1 MEWNTIYI
9 RFELFTVLGINTTVS
24 WDVTPC
30 NLIDRY
36 QHFGGNCHLQKQ
48 EEAGSWYLH
57 TTFHGITSMK
67 NTILVQ
73 IVSVKL
79 LTMYETSQM
88 AIPTKQAGSDWT
100 QHSDNTLYVTS
111 RTIQDWLE
119 RKATLTILW
128 KKWQRSGY
136 IRTLLPLIWDSH
148 KLI

>member
-9 RFELFTVLGINTTVS
+9 RFELFLLFWALTPVS

-30 NLIDRY
+30 NLVDRY
-36 QHFGGNCHLQKQ
+36 QHFGGNCHLQPQ
-48 EEAGSWYLH
+48 EEAGSWHLH
-57 TTFHGITSMK
+57 TILHGITSMK

-88 AIPTKQAGSDWT
+88 AIQTKEAGSDWT
-100 QHSDNTLYVTS
+100 QHWDKTLCVTS

-119 RKATLTILW
+119 WKATLTILW

-136 IRTLLPLIWDSH
+136 IRTLLTLIWDSH